1 MTSAKPPV
9 LENGRPSEATKR
21 ILTVLSYRGP
31 AIVLRYPTRESA
43 SSMAHC
49 SDPGGETS
57 HFPEKGYAQL
67 PCAHRVCLNV
77 KLNFIPT
84 EESGPTASLA
94 QPENFLVALFVLS
107 PTVWIIVFLGCYLS
121 AYLAG
126 SISSVLRG
134 TRLFESPR
142 LVTLFPNGTP
152 TTRAT
157 FPG

>member
-1 MTSAKPPV
+1 
-9 LENGRPSEATKR
+9 
-21 ILTVLSYRGP
+21 
-31 AIVLRYPTRESA
+31 
-43 SSMAHC
+43 MADC
-49 SDPGGETS
+49 IDPGGETS

-67 PCAHRVCLNV
+67 PRAHRVCLKV

-84 EESGPTASLA
+84 KESGPTASLA

-107 PTVWIIVFLGCYLS
+107 PTLWIIVFLVFYLS

-126 SISSVLRG
+126 SISSVLRV
-134 TRLFESPR
+134 TRFLQSPR

-157 FPG
+157 FPR

>member
-1 MTSAKPPV
+1 
-9 LENGRPSEATKR
+9 
-21 ILTVLSYRGP
+21 
-31 AIVLRYPTRESA
+31 
-43 SSMAHC
+43 MAHC

-67 PCAHRVCLNV
+67 PCAHRVSLNV

-84 EESGPTASLA
+84 KESDPTASLA

-107 PTVWIIVFLGCYLS
+107 PTVWIVVFVGCYLS

-126 SISSVLRG
+126 SISSVLLA

-142 LVTLFPNGTP
+142 LVTLFPDGTP

-157 FPG
+157 FPR

>member
-1 MTSAKPPV
+1 M
-9 LENGRPSEATKR
+9 
-21 ILTVLSYRGP
+21 LSYLGR

-43 SSMAHC
+43 SSMAHYIDL
-49 SDPGGETS
+49 SGETS
-57 HFPEKGYAQL
+57 HFSENDSAQL
-67 PCAHRVCLNV
+67 PYARRVCLHV

-84 EESGPTASLA
+84 KESGPTASLA

-157 FPG
+157 FPR